1 MWAKALKIATG
12 LSPWQFISNFC
23 YIYSMNKS
31 HLFTEYFLVRLLIN
45 TVSMII
51 LIRVVYY
58 TTYQKRDFFF
68 TFFLLNFIVFL
79 LAYMLDKAGGFDSI
93 GSAFGLLAAF
103 SLLRFR
109 TETMSAK
116 DMTYLFIIMTFGLI
130 NSIMKA
136 TYAEV
141 VILNV
146 MIVGAVYIVDGSR
159 FMKQQKTKTV
169 EYNTLENIK
178 PERQP
183 QLIADLRERT
193 GLDIQKIA
201 IEHIDFGKGRAVI
214 KIYFY

>member
-1 MWAKALKIATG
+1 MD
-12 LSPWQFISNFC
+12 
-23 YIYSMNKS
+23 KS
-31 HLFTEYFLVRLLIN
+31 HLFTEYFLIRLLIN
-45 TVSMII
+45 TVSMVI
-51 LIRVVYY
+51 LIRIVYY

-109 TETMSAK
+109 TETMSIK

-136 TYAEV
+136 TYLEV
-141 VILNV
+141 VFLNV
-146 MIVGAVYIVDGSR
+146 MIITAVYIVDGSR
-159 FMKQQKTKTV
+159 FMKHQKVKTV
-169 EYNTLENIK
+169 EYDIIENIK
-178 PERQP
+178 PGRQD

-193 GLDIQKIA
+193 GLDIRKISV
-201 IEHIDFGKGRAVI
+201 EHIDFGKNKAMI
-214 KIYFY
+214 KVYFY